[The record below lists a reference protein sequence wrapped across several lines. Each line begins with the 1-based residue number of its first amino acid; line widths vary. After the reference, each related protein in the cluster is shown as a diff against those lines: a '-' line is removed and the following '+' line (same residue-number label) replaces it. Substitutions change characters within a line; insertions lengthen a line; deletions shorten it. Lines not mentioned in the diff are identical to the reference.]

1 MNSGNLLDRIK
12 GPQDIKKLNKS
23 EIDRLCQ
30 ELREKLIDTVS
41 ITGGHLASNL
51 GVVELTVALHR
62 VFNSPEDQIVWDV
75 GHQSYVHK
83 LLTGRADRFDT
94 IRQYGG
100 LSGFTKPCESPHDP
114 FGAGHSSTS
123 ISAACGLAAAKTL
136 RHENGY
142 VVAVLGDG
150 ALTGGLAYEGINNA
164 GRAKGKLI
172 VVLNDNK
179 MSISKNVGAIAR
191 HLAIIRAKPW
201 YFRVKDTVEFI
212 LSHTPLLGPRIRDA
226 LIASKNAIKSTLYHS
241 TIFEEMGL
249 VYLGPVDGHD
259 VAGISRLLERAKA
272 IRKPALVH
280 VMTVKGKGYT
290 YAEQDPR
297 TFHGVPR
304 FDVETGGI
312 AAASSEET
320 FSDVLGETLCE
331 TARSNENVVAITAAM
346 AAGTGLTRFATE
358 YHNRFFDVGIAE
370 EHATVFA
377 AGLARN
383 GLLPVFA
390 VYSTF
395 LQRSYDQIVHDVALQ
410 HLKVVFAIDRAGIVG
425 EDGETHQGIFD
436 AAFLNTVPG
445 ITVFSPCTFAEL
457 RNDLMAAMYETDGP
471 AAVRYPRG
479 GEPALPEDFSPSY
492 LNFDL
497 YGEGRA
503 EVLLVTYGRLFAQAA
518 AAARKL
524 REQGMEVSVL
534 KLNRIKPID
543 PACYDITSYF
553 HTVFFFEEGITAGGV
568 GEHFG
573 ATLLEHGY
581 RGVFRNYGVEDR
593 FVPQGRIELLLSKLH
608 LDAEGIYQTVI
619 AQCAPLSKRQNIVN

>member
-1 MNSGNLLDRIK
+1 MNGENLLDRIK
-12 GPQDIKKLNKS
+12 GPQDIKNLNKA

-100 LSGFTKPCESPHDP
+100 LSGFTKPYESPHDP
-114 FGAGHSSTS
+114 YGAGHSSTA

-136 RHENGY
+136 RKESGY
-142 VVAVLGDG
+142 VIAVLGDG

-201 YFRVKDTVEFI
+201 YFRVKDTVEFL
-212 LSHTPLLGPRIRDA
+212 LSHTPVLGPRIRDA

-259 VAGISRLLERAKA
+259 VAGVSRLLERAKA

-297 TFHGVPR
+297 AFHGVTP
-304 FDVETGGI
+304 FDIETGGI
-312 AAASSEET
+312 AAASGEET

-331 TARSNENVVAITAAM
+331 AAKSNENLVAITAAM
-346 AAGTGLTRFATE
+346 AAGTGLTRFASE

-370 EHATVFA
+370 EHAAVFA

-383 GLLPVFA
+383 GILPVFA

-395 LQRSYDQIVHDVALQ
+395 LQRSYDQIIHDVALQ

-457 RNDLMAAMYETDGP
+457 RNDLTAAMYEIDGP

-479 GEPALPEDFSPSY
+479 GEPALPEDFNPSY

-503 EVLLVTYGRLFAQAA
+503 DILLVTYGRLFAHAA

-524 REQGMEVSVL
+524 REQGLEVSVL
-534 KLNRIKPID
+534 KINRIKPID
-543 PACYDITSYF
+543 PACYDIAAYF
-553 HTVFFFEEGITAGGV
+553 HTIFFFEEGIAAGGI

-573 ATLLEHGY
+573 VGLFERGY
-581 RGVFRNYGVEDR
+581 RETFRSFGIEDR
-593 FVPQGRIELLLSKLH
+593 FVPQGNVELLLSKLH
-608 LDAEGIYQTVI
+608 LDADGIFQTVI
-619 AQCAPLSKRQNIVN
+619 AQCMPLSKRRNIGS